1 MPTNDPVA
9 DMLTRIRN
17 AIQARHQTVL
27 VPQSKMKVAIADIL
41 KAQGYIRGWEPAR
54 NQKFPTMRIQLAYKT
69 GEQNAIRGLKR
80 VSKPGL
86 RVHAGRNEIPR
97 VYGGLGIAIV
107 STSQG
112 MMTGYQAW
120 RKGIGGEVVCY
131 VW

>member
-1 MPTNDPVA
+1 
-9 DMLTRIRN
+9 MLTRIRN

-27 VPQSKMKVAIADIL
+27 VPQSKVKIAIADIL
-41 KAQGYIRGWEPAR
+41 KAQGYIREWDQAR
-54 NQKFPTMRIQLAYKT
+54 NQKFPTMRIQLTYK
-69 GEQNAIRGLKR
+69 LKR

-86 RVHAGRNEIPR
+86 RVHVGRGEIPR

-112 MMTGYQAW
+112 MMTGYEAW
-120 RKGIGGEVVCY
+120 RKGIGGELVCY

>member
-1 MPTNDPVA
+1 MPINDPVA

-17 AIQARHQTVL
+17 AIHARHQSVI

-41 KAQGYIRGWEPAR
+41 KQQGYIRDWDMAR
-54 NQKFPTMRIQLAYKT
+54 NQKFPTMRLHLTYHDDDT
-69 GEQNAIRGLKR
+69 NAIRGLKR

-86 RVHAGRNEIPR
+86 RVHVGRNEIPR
-97 VYGGLGIAIV
+97 VYGGLGVAIV

-112 MMTGYQAW
+112 LMTGYEAW
-120 RKGIGGEVVCY
+120 RKGIGGELVCY

>member
-1 MPTNDPVA
+1 MPINDPVA

-17 AIQARHQTVL
+17 AIHARHRTVL
-27 VPQSKMKVAIADIL
+27 VPQSKVKTAIADIL
-41 KAQGYIRGWEPAR
+41 KEQGYIRDWDLAR
-54 NQKFPTMRIQLAYKT
+54 NRKFPTMRIHLTYRE
-69 GEQNAIRGLKR
+69 GDENAIRGLKR

-86 RVHAGRNEIPR
+86 RVHVGRGEIPR

-112 MMTGYQAW
+112 MMTGYEAW
-120 RKGIGGEVVCY
+120 RKGIGGELVCY

>member
-1 MPTNDPVA
+1 MPVNDPVA

-27 VPQSKMKVAIADIL
+27 VPQSKVKTSIADIL
-41 KAQGYIRGWEPAR
+41 KAQGYIWDWDLAR
-54 NQKFPTMRIQLAYKT
+54 NQKFPTMRLHLTYRND
-69 GEQNAIRGLKR
+69 QNAIRGLRR

-86 RVHAGRNEIPR
+86 RVYVGRGEIPR

-112 MMTGYQAW
+112 MMTGYEAW
-120 RKGIGGEVVCY
+120 RKGIGGELVCY